1 MNMRNRVIRILLAA
15 FATLLS
21 VWTASAQGGATNG
34 FSPYSV
40 YGIGV
45 IQTEGS
51 AFNMTQGGVGIATRD
66 KRFVNYLNPASVT
79 ARDSL
84 SFMADFGVF
93 NRNSIFRQGDMK
105 SANNLFNISD
115 FVISFPIYRS
125 SAMMIG
131 VKPFSS
137 SAYNFSK
144 PETRPEVIGNVGNVT
159 TTSSGNGGIYEIFVG
174 GAITFWKRLSI
185 GGQYIF
191 YLGNIDK
198 EVAIAFDNDKYRDVS
213 TGYSLQMRGH
223 TGKIGIQYDQP
234 LTPQVTM
241 TIGATYRFRTALRGY
256 VKDYSYASVSSL
268 VDTLRNNQTS
278 LKDDKI
284 KFADEWGVGLSFRG
298 SDQWSAEVNFLQ
310 SDWRKSN
317 FDNVNGFACEGSEV
331 FRASVFRSFR
341 AGFSYTPNRN
351 DIRYYYRRITFRGGV
366 YYDQSY
372 YTWAGKRIDGFG
384 ITFGATLPVFRGYN
398 GITVGIDIGQRGKL
412 ADNRIRERYIGFN
425 VGFNIFDIWFQ
436 KHQYE

>member
-1 MNMRNRVIRILLAA
+1 M
-15 FATLLS
+15 LLS
-21 VWTASAQGGATNG
+21 LWTAKGQGGATNG
-34 FSPYSV
+34 FTPYSL

-66 KRFVNYLNPASVT
+66 KRYVNFLNPASVT

-84 SFMADFGVF
+84 SFMADFGMF

-105 SANNLFNISD
+105 SANNLFNLSD

-125 SAMMIG
+125 SAMMVG

-137 SAYNFSK
+137 AAYNFSK
-144 PETRPEVIGNVGNVT
+144 PETRQEIIGDVGNVT
-159 TTSSGNGGIYEIFVG
+159 TTCAGNGGIYEIFVG

-185 GGQYIF
+185 GGEYIF

-198 EVAIAFDNDKYRDVS
+198 EVAIDYDSDRLRDVN
-213 TGYSLQMRGH
+213 TGYSLKMRGH

-234 LTPQVTM
+234 LTPKLTM
-241 TIGATYRFRTALRGY
+241 TIGGTYRFRTALRGY
-256 VKDYSYASVSSL
+256 VQDYSFASISSL
-268 VDTLRNNQTS
+268 VDTLRNNESS
-278 LKDDKI
+278 LKHDNI

-298 SDQWSAEVNFLQ
+298 SDQWSAEVNYIQ
-310 SDWRKSN
+310 SDWRKSG
-317 FDNVNGFACEGSEV
+317 FDSVNGFACSGAQDFS
-331 FRASVFRSFR
+331 ASVFRSVR

-351 DIRYYYRRITFRGGV
+351 DIRYYYRRCTYRGGL

-372 YTWAGKRIDGFG
+372 YTYGGKRVDSFG

-398 GITVGIDIGQRGKL
+398 GITIGMDIGQRGTL
-412 ADNRIRERYIGFN
+412 AGNGIRERYI
-425 VGFNIFDIWFQ
+425 GFNIFDIWFQ